1 MSFWENVDYIR
12 EYRDMSRK
20 ELAYKAGFSLTSL
33 STGIKR
39 NSIPSA
45 DVAYRIAKTLNV
57 SIEYLITGK
66 ESSLKNEY
74 SDNNISVIP
83 YLKYKNFLDNLD
95 SLPEQVQKNIISLV
109 EDFIKIKN
117 EKSPV

>member
-57 SIEYLITGK
+57 SIEYLLTGK
-66 ESSLKNEY
+66 ESSLKSEI
-74 SDNNISVIP
+74 SNNISVIP
-83 YLKYKNFLDNLD
+83 YLKYKKLLENLD
-95 SLPEQVQKNIISLV
+95 SLPEHVQKNINSLI

-117 EKSPV
+117 ENTSV